1 MQRLR
6 GSPGLAGLGGTGWH
20 YNVRMKLSVLDQ
32 SPIISGCTPA
42 QAIAETIALARAAES
57 LGYSRYWLAE
67 HHSTKALADPC
78 PEILVGRVAAATS
91 TIRVGT
97 GGVLLPYYSAL
108 KVAEQFRMLEA
119 LFPGRIDLGIGRA
132 PGSDQRTAIAVGGG
146 RYPTAEEFPQQVV
159 DLVGFLDR
167 TLPAEHP
174 FARVTAQPA
183 GEGSPE
189 VWLLGSSD
197 YSGALAAHLGLRFSF
212 AHFIS
217 AHGGE
222 AVMNAYRERYRASP
236 REASPHA
243 MLTVFAV
250 CAPTDAEAD
259 RLAGSIDLRR
269 LRMEQ
274 GINLPVP
281 SQAEADGYAYSAPER
296 AVVARNRA
304 RTLIGSPQRL
314 RGEMLALADT
324 FGADELM
331 ILTIT
336 GDYSTR
342 RRSYELIAEAFDLQR
357 SVPAAVAA

>member
-1 MQRLR
+1 
-6 GSPGLAGLGGTGWH
+6 
-20 YNVRMKLSVLDQ
+20 MKLSVLDQ
-32 SPIISGCTPA
+32 SPIIDGHTPA
-42 QAIAETIALARAAES
+42 QAIAETIALAQTAEA

-67 HHSTKALADPC
+67 HHSTQALADPC

-132 PGSDQRTAIAVGGG
+132 PGGDQRTAIAVGGG
-146 RYPTAEEFPQQVV
+146 RYPTAEEFPQQVI

-167 TLPAEHP
+167 TLPSDHP
-174 FARVTAQPA
+174 FARVAAQPA
-183 GEGSPE
+183 GDTSPE
-189 VWLLGSSD
+189 IWLLGSSD

-222 AVMNAYRERYRASP
+222 QVMRAYRERFRPSM
-236 REASPHA
+236 REPQAQSL
-243 MLTVFAV
+243 LTVFAV
-250 CAPTDAEAD
+250 CAATDAEAE
-259 RLAGSIDLRR
+259 RLAGAIDLRR

-274 GINLPVP
+274 GINLPIP
-281 SQAEADGYAYSAPER
+281 SQAEVDAHRYTPPER
-296 AVVARNRA
+296 AVVMRNRA
-304 RTLIGSPQRL
+304 RTLIGAPAGLCAQ
-314 RGEMLALADT
+314 MLQLADE
-324 FGADELM
+324 FAADEIM

-336 GDYSTR
+336 GDYATR
-342 RRSYELIAEAFDLQR
+342 RRSYELIAEAFALAAPGHARRRANDGPADAR
-357 SVPAAVAA
+357 VNDVPVDA